1 MWASSPSVIAYETGK
16 LSAQAFAE
24 DVESDLGLAVSPEDF
39 ITNFSGWANSLYPG
53 TMELFEALPNSLLV
67 AALSNTNEIHW
78 KDIQVL
84 GLAEK
89 FEHVYLSHEIACLKP
104 SREAFGIA
112 LTGMGLK
119 AADVLFLDDSLKNIE
134 VAQSLG
140 FSAQQVKSALEAKQ
154 VLQHYGVISNTA

>member
-1 MWASSPSVIAYETGK
+1 MVIYLFTSCRRVDRPTSIPLLRRLSSGNSLTDDDVHSLWASSPSVIAYETGK

-78 KDIQVL
+78 TDIAVL
-84 GLAEK
+84 GLADMS
-89 FEHVYLSHEIACLKP
+89 EHV
-104 SREAFGIA
+104 
-112 LTGMGLK
+112 
-119 AADVLFLDDSLKNIE
+119 
-134 VAQSLG
+134 
-140 FSAQQVKSALEAKQ
+140 
-154 VLQHYGVISNTA
+154 